1 MTKHNRPWIFPPTL
15 FEPPA
20 EEKVS
25 VYFPGHTQED
35 NPPSEMINLREAL
48 FAYLPGMWSYRRDGR
63 PLKSKCYK
71 GVVELEDFG
80 VLALPLTREDD
91 SMKHRF
97 VLDTPVDA
105 SARPWGT
112 PLLNANQSEI
122 QMFRPVKLNI
132 MRSKGTQQ
140 GNRVFLHDTRGVVA
154 DEDDTPD
161 GRSDL
166 DTEEDDAKIVNMPE
180 CTAIQW
186 RNIQQMQPANVK
198 AYGSTQFRTQF
209 KDDELLTEIFSEISY
224 DVSCI
229 AKEFVLRAAN
239 DWRATRRPLL
249 PQ

>member
-1 MTKHNRPWIFPPTL
+1 
-15 FEPPA
+15 
-20 EEKVS
+20 
-25 VYFPGHTQED
+25 
-35 NPPSEMINLREAL
+35 
-48 FAYLPGMWSYRRDGR
+48 
-63 PLKSKCYK
+63 
-71 GVVELEDFG
+71 
-80 VLALPLTREDD
+80 
-91 SMKHRF
+91 MKHRF

-166 DTEEDDAKIVNMPE
+166 DTEEDDAKKVNMPE

-229 AKEFVLRAAN
+229 AKEFVFGHVRRMTGEPPVNLYYLNDTRNRSSAVLGQSFKSNGIKFVLRSEHLQAVLDSAMERLN
-239 DWRATRRPLL
+239 GSLGASTVCN
-249 PQ
+249 Q